1 MPRQPL
7 RVLISGASV
16 AGRTGVLACR
26 QGFTVTVA
34 ERTPLAWVRTS
45 GHAVDLFGPAMDVVE
60 WTGVLPAVLDARTR
74 TEIVSFQRTDG
85 RGVDVEM
92 RHVVAGISGRHVEVM
107 RGELATILY
116 EATPSD
122 PQYLFEDSIHTIN
135 QEPEGIVVKFEH
147 APADRFDLVIEA
159 DGLHSIVG
167 RLVLGPKTSSAD
179 FSVSVMANTVG
190 SRRPSDPR
198 KPGLSC
204 LSLHRNAVDG

>member
-1 MPRQPL
+1 M
-7 RVLISGASV
+7 
-16 AGRTGVLACR
+16 
-26 QGFTVTVA
+26 TVA

-45 GHAVDLFGPAMDVVE
+45 GHATDLFGPAMDVVE

-92 RHVVAGISGRHVEVM
+92 RHLVAGISRRHVEVM

-147 APADRFDLVIEA
+147 APADRFDLVIGA
-159 DGLHSIVG
+159 DGLHSIVR
-167 RLVLGPKTSSAD
+167 RLVFGPEDQLRRFLG
-179 FSVSVMANTVG
+179 VSYGRYGWPPAGRVIPV
-190 SRRPSDPR
+190 SR
-198 KPGLSC
+198 GLSC
-204 LSLHRNAVDG
+204 LSRASPSSRRLTALTIKKADLTTAWVL